1 MAVVQLNYFHTD
13 LFEGEGRGLSTANLS
28 DGHPLAVDGF
38 NCDGDENAEGV
49 WA

>member
-13 LFEGEGRGLSTANLS
+13 LFEGEGCGLSTANLS

-38 NCDGDENAEGV
+38 NCDGDESAEGV